1 MSADEFKDRGRSIML
16 KRNNLVK
23 WGFYS
28 VVFEQL
34 FEYIDYDKTNTCSV
48 NIPTIGTSNKSL
60 AFTIDTLL
68 RGVLTEIYVLW
79 QSTS

>member
-34 FEYIDYDKTNTCSV
+34 FQYIDDDKTNTCSL
-48 NIPTIGTSNKSL
+48 NITITGTSNKSL
-60 AFTIDTLL
+60 AFTIETLL
-68 RGVLTEIYVLW
+68 IGILTAIYVIW
-79 QSTS
+79 KST